1 MKIVGTNFKRIQADA
16 FQNDRYQSLA
26 NRLCN
31 ELSMSATKQSP
42 ECTMDKRQYQF
53 MWAAYH
59 KDQTKTF
66 LICTD
71 HKGKDKFSNNTF
83 LEYLYGNELL
93 NDGKFMR
100 QLI

>member
-42 ECTMDKRQYQF
+42 ECTMHKRQYQF
-53 MWAAYH
+53 VWAAYH

-71 HKGKDKFSNNTF
+71 RKGKDKLSNNTF
-83 LEYLYGNELL
+83 LEYLCGDELF

-100 QLI
+100 HFI